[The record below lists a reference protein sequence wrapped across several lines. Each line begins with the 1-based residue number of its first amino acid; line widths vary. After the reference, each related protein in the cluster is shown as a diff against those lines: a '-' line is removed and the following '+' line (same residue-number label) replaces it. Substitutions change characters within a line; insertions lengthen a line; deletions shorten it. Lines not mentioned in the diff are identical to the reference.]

1 MVMSDSQRCPEN
13 LLRINNVE
21 DIVVHLGR
29 KVHILIIS
37 SPTVEIRSSYFCSKS
52 IIESNQFLL
61 KTLISSPYLIRQ
73 IFLGYHVEI
82 RHCFAIFTSR
92 VIWLYACILYM
103 RPRSVIWAVDL
114 DPGPAY
120 EYCFLFKYLFCSFFT
135 LKLYLKYENL
145 SINNFYLGSIW
156 G

>member
-1 MVMSDSQRCPEN
+1 M
-13 LLRINNVE
+13 E

-29 KVHILIIS
+29 KVLHFDHF

-61 KTLISSPYLIRQ
+61 KTLISSSYLIRQ

-92 VIWLYACILYM
+92 VIWLYACILFYL
-103 RPRSVIWAVDL
+103 RPRSVIWAIDL
-114 DPGPAY
+114 SLNTCGSRSSLWILLLVQIS
-120 EYCFLFKYLFCSFFT
+120 FLFIFYIETLF
-135 LKLYLKYENL
+135 K
-145 SINNFYLGSIW
+145 IW
-156 G
+156 ESEYK